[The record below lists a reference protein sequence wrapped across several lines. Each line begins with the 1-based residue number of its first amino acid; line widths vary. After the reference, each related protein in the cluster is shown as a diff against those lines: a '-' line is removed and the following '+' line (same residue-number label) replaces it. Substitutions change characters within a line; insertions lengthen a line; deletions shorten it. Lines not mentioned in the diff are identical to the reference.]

1 MEKLTKMKIAAF
13 KNPYFSGM
21 VGEYDVLVN
30 KENYNHNDSGSF
42 EMVLFFDGT
51 GIVSNEKVIKQIK
64 KLEELLYT
72 YNGSIHEPNY
82 LQVHCGAQSL
92 FEGRLKSWS
101 VNHTMLHMDG
111 SPLRAEVKATLVNS
125 I

>member
-1 MEKLTKMKIAAF
+1 MEKLTKMKIVAF
-13 KNPYFSGM
+13 EHPDFSEK
-21 VGEYDVLVN
+21 VGEYDILVN
-30 KENYNHNDSGSF
+30 QEKSNGNDTGSF
-42 EMVLFFDGT
+42 EMVLYFDGT

-82 LQVHCGAQSL
+82 LQVHWHTQSL

-111 SPLRAEVKATLVNS
+111 SPLWAEVRATLVNS